1 MADSEEP
8 NAERDSG
15 GQPPLIR
22 FDSPW
27 AWFYYI
33 TFGIQVLAATYYA
46 AESEISAAVSNSPP
60 EIYTLIMKVV
70 SSQVPAMAAYSLII
84 AATAEGLRMI
94 AERYLARRFAEG
106 KEQGRAEGKE
116 EGRAEGKEEGKE
128 LGRAESLQKL
138 TRWLDANPAIKE
150 AIESG
155 DADPPPFLD
164 GLTKACKSI
173 NRSS

>member
-46 AESEISAAVSNSPP
+46 AESEIRTAVSNSPS
-60 EIYTLIMKVV
+60 ETYTLIMKAV

-106 KEQGRAEGKE
+106 KKQGRAEGREQGRAEGKE
-116 EGRAEGKEEGKE
+116 Q
-128 LGRAESLQKL
+128 GRAESLQEL
-138 TRWLDANPAIKE
+138 ARWLDANPAIKE

-164 GLTKACKSI
+164 GSQG
-173 NRSS
+173 